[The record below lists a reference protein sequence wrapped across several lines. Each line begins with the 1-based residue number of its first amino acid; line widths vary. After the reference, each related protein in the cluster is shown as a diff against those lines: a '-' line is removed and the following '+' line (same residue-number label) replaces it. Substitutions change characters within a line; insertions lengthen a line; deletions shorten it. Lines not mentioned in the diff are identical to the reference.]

1 MRKIPFHPNYV
12 RVMAVACLWALPA
25 AAVLAQ
31 EFQGFEPAQIERQ
44 VETAPAPV
52 TAPRPTPLP
61 PATGARVEMPEQ
73 SFTLAGVL
81 IEGSTVYDNLE
92 FLPLYQPWLGREIT
106 VAALREL
113 AEEITRRYHDDGYFL
128 SSALVPAQAI
138 EFGVIRIRIV
148 EGHIE
153 DWRFSNDGAKPDPL
167 VDRILQKVLAQR
179 PVRRAD
185 LIGALRAINELPDLT
200 VTPEVR
206 SLRGRPGAYRLLL
219 AAERTRASGSVS
231 LDNRGSEFIGPLR
244 AIASLGAFGLLGRHE
259 TWRLQLAT
267 AAETEE
273 LVYMEASTEWPLG
286 VNGLRVQAGV
296 SGIRSRP
303 GGDLAAIDAR
313 IANERYRLG
322 LAMPMTRTANSLST
336 VGAQLGVWRSQTDVL
351 GARRLEDRLTT
362 VQLNYR
368 GVQAAGVDR
377 VRALALS
384 LTQGLSAGDSR
395 VIDTQLGAGVG
406 DPEFTRAN
414 INLTARRGIGED
426 WELSGALDGQYAAKA
441 VPSSERYSIGGAQF
455 GRAYDP
461 SELSGDHG
469 LAARAELSR
478 RNLSTGSARLGPYG
492 FYDLGAVWRIDQRR
506 FDQRASAAS
515 AGLGLRATGKAL
527 SATAEIAQPLTRAVA
542 SEDSGRKRPRV
553 FGTLTWR
560 F

>member
-1 MRKIPFHPNYV
+1 M
-12 RVMAVACLWALPA
+12 ACLWWLLT

-52 TAPRPTPLP
+52 SAPRPTPLP
-61 PATGARVEMPEQ
+61 PAAGARVEMPELT
-73 SFTLAGVL
+73 FTLAGVL

-92 FLPLYQPWLGREIT
+92 FLPLYQAWLGREIT
-106 VAALREL
+106 VARLREL
-113 AEEITRRYHDDGYFL
+113 AEAITRRYHDDGWFL
-128 SSALVPAQAI
+128 SSALVPAQDI
-138 EFGVIRIRIV
+138 EFGVVRIRIV
-148 EGHIE
+148 EGYIQ
-153 DWRFSNDGAKPDPL
+153 DWRFSEAGAKPDPL
-167 VDRILQKVLAQR
+167 VDRMLHKVLAQR
-179 PVRRAD
+179 PVRRVD
-185 LIGALRAINELPDLT
+185 LITALRAINELPDLT

-219 AAERTRASGSVS
+219 SAERIHASGSVS
-231 LDNRGSEFIGPLR
+231 LDNRGSKFIGPVR
-244 AIASLGAFGLLGRHE
+244 AIASLGAFGALGRHE

-273 LVYMEASTEWPLG
+273 LAYLEASTEWPLG
-286 VNGLRVQAGV
+286 ANGLRMQAGV

-303 GGDLAAIDAR
+303 GGDLATIDAR

-322 LAMPMTRTANSLST
+322 LAMPLTRTANSLST
-336 VGAQLGVWRSQTDVL
+336 VGAQLGAWRSRTDVL

-368 GVQAAGVDR
+368 GVQAVGVDR
-377 VRALALS
+377 VRALVMS

-414 INLTARRGIGED
+414 FNLTARRGIGDD
-426 WELSGALDGQYAAKA
+426 WDLSGTIDGQFAAKA

-461 SELSGDHG
+461 SEISGDHG
-469 LAARAELSR
+469 LAARTELSK
-478 RNLSTGSARLGPYG
+478 RNLRAGGLHIGPYG
-492 FYDLGAVWRIDQRR
+492 FYDLGAVWRIGERR

-515 AGLGLRATGKAL
+515 AGLGVRTTGKAL
-527 SATAEIAQPLTRAVA
+527 SATIEIAQPLTRVVA
-542 SEDSGRKRPRV
+542 SEDSGRKRPRL
-553 FGTLTWR
+553 FGSLSYQ